1 MSYEEPDNTV
11 LEWSNQQSPVPD
23 IICTQAAHGSF
34 MH

>member
-11 LEWSNQQSPVPD
+11 LERSNQQSPVSD
-23 IICTQAAHGSF
+23 IISTEAAHGSF